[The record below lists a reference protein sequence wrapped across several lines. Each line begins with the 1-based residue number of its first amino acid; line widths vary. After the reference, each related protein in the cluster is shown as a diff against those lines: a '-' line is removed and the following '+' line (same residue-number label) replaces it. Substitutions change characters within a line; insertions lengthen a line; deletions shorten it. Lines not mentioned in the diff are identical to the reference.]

1 VDAAIRSGT
10 LPAVQAVYTGGE
22 PVKVRF
28 AVIAAAMVI
37 AACGATP
44 DEDLESQA
52 GSGTLAGSTRT
63 PDPAAAWVGTY
74 RGTTTLS
81 HGRFTWTSTVD
92 VHVENPEPGIVR
104 VPVRE
109 MCPSVDH
116 VDFVPPEALVIV
128 LAEAGA
134 WSFQLPTGEK
144 VRLGSIHPRFE
155 ADGRTLTIAFHG
167 VVDGKDLEWT
177 FVGMR

>member
-1 VDAAIRSGT
+1 MI
-10 LPAVQAVYTGGE
+10 
-22 PVKVRF
+22 VRF
-28 AVIAAAMVI
+28 AVVAAAMVI
-37 AACGATP
+37 AACGSTP
-44 DEDLESQA
+44 DEELA
-52 GSGTLAGSTRT
+52 IPVGSAPTAGSTLT
-63 PDPAAAWVGTY
+63 PDPASAWAGTY

-116 VDFVPPEALVIV
+116 VDFAPPEALVIV

-144 VRLGSIHPRFE
+144 VRLGSIQPRFD
-155 ADGRTLTIAFHG
+155 ADGKTLTVTFHG
-167 VVDGKDLEWT
+167 VVDEVDLEWK
-177 FVGMR
+177 FVGTR

>member
-1 VDAAIRSGT
+1 
-10 LPAVQAVYTGGE
+10 
-22 PVKVRF
+22 VKIRF

-44 DEDLESQA
+44 DEDQA
-52 GSGTLAGSTRT
+52 SPGGSATLAGSTRT
-63 PDPAAAWVGTY
+63 PDPASAWAGTY

-92 VHVENPEPGIVR
+92 VHVANPSPGIVR

-116 VDFVPPEALVIV
+116 VDFAPPEALVIV

-144 VRLGSIHPRFE
+144 VLLGSIHPVFA
-155 ADGRTLTIAFHG
+155 ADGRTLTITFHG
-167 VVDGKDLEWT
+167 VVDGVDLEWK
-177 FVGMR
+177 FVGTR

>member
-1 VDAAIRSGT
+1 
-10 LPAVQAVYTGGE
+10 
-22 PVKVRF
+22 VKIRF

-44 DEDLESQA
+44 DEEQA
-52 GSGTLAGSTRT
+52 SPGGSGTLAGSTRT
-63 PDPAAAWVGTY
+63 PDPASAWAGTY

-109 MCPSVDH
+109 MCPSIDH
-116 VDFVPPEALVIV
+116 VDFAPPEALVIV
-128 LAEAGA
+128 LSAPDSY
-134 WSFQLPTGEK
+134 SFSLPTGEK
-144 VRLGSIHPRFE
+144 VLLGSIHPRFE
-155 ADGRTLTIAFHG
+155 EDGRTLTITFHG
-167 VVDGKDLEWT
+167 VVDGKDLEWNFIGT
-177 FVGMR
+177 R